1 MTVITTNNSNTNEIE
16 VIKSQLNDINNK
28 RIKYQTLKEQAIK
41 QCKEIEEKYNIKS
54 IEELEAKVNSLQ
66 SEYDNVLQKA
76 QEYITKTNEILSDY
90 SGII

>member
-76 QEYITKTNEILSDY
+76 QDYIAKTNEILSDY